1 MIYRNLTLTVKDDGI
16 RMSNKIMLYREDGNI
31 ELSIRIQGLP
41 YRFEFDKFECSC
53 VIKRPNGTFIYKD
66 YLPVD
71 DNGLIHVVFDK
82 MMFDELSEVGTFYI
96 QLSFHSEASHS
107 DRITLPPFSFE
118 VQKQLAD

>member
-1 MIYRNLTLTVKDDGI
+1 MCNCRIGNTVCFIG
-16 RMSNKIMLYREDGNI
+16 EDGNI
-31 ELSIRIQGLP
+31 ELSIKIQGLP

-71 DNGLIHVVFDK
+71 DNGLIHMVFDK
-82 MMFDELSEVGTFYI
+82 MMFDELSEVGTFFV

-118 VQKQLAD
+118 VEKQLMD